1 MTLLQNVGF
10 SLQSLNL
17 NGQTNVGDVPK
28 MGMGF
33 NGIVVHTLF
42 FFLNFP
48 LLVVDYLQKMT

>member
-33 NGIVVHTLF
+33 NEIVVHTLF
-42 FFLNFP
+42 FLNFT